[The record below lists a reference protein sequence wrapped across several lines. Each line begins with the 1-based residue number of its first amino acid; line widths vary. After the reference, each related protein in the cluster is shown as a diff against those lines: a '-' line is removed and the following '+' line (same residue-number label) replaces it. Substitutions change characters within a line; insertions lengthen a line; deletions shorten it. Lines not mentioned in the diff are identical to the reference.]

1 MKADSISRN
10 GRSNAGS
17 PVQAVSR
24 ALALLELV
32 CRAGRPLTLGM
43 AAEEAGLVRPTAHRL
58 LRTLIDYG
66 LVSQDAVTKTYRPG
80 LKLFELSNDV
90 VRNLDLRSEALPEIR
105 QLSRET
111 NETVHLGILDEGEV
125 VYIDKVES
133 SQTIRMYSA
142 IGKRAP
148 AHCTGLGK
156 ILLAHLPAEELRRVI
171 QKRGLREFTRTTIT
185 TVEALERELEL
196 VRERGYAV
204 DDGEHEPEIRC
215 VACPIRGSSGLV
227 IAAMSLTAPATRMSR
242 ERATTLAPPVRHY
255 AERASARLG
264 YVAGAGTL
272 SPTL

>member
-1 MKADSISRN
+1 MKLDSISL
-10 GRSNAGS
+10 RSNGGS

-24 ALALLELV
+24 ALALLEFV
-32 CRAGRPLTLGM
+32 CRAGRPLTLGE
-43 AAEEAGLVRPTAHRL
+43 AAEQAGLVRPTAHRL

-66 LVSQDAVTKTYRPG
+66 LVSQDAETKTYRPG

-90 VRNLDLRSEALPEIR
+90 VRGLDLRSEALPEIR
-105 QLSRET
+105 QLSLET
-111 NETVHLGILDEGEV
+111 NETVHLGILDEGDV

-142 IGKRAP
+142 VGKRSP

-171 QKRGLREFTRTTIT
+171 QKSGLREFTRTTIT

-196 VRERGYAV
+196 VRERGYAI

-215 VACPIRGSSGLV
+215 VACPVRGHDGLV
-227 IAAMSLTAPATRMSR
+227 IAAVSLTAPATRMSR
-242 ERATTLAPPVRHY
+242 ERTTTLAPLVRHY

-264 YVAGAGTL
+264 YVAGAGTV